1 MSLIALLKRDIL
13 CTRKGRVYPNIFKK
27 HAKSYVKHI
36 ASRACLGWSVPSLT
50 VRPCLSQDFV
60 AGGSSLRWVEK
71 TKRGMNFTSLLT
83 DFVCHGV
90 LECVKKQ

>member
-1 MSLIALLKRDIL
+1 MRGHITCDKLV
-13 CTRKGRVYPNIFKK
+13 TGGVYPNRFKK
-27 HAKSYVKHI
+27 HAQSDVKHI
-36 ASRACLGWSVPSLT
+36 VPQACLGWSVPSLT
-50 VRPCLSQDFV
+50 VRPCLSQYFV

-71 TKRGMNFTSLLT
+71 TKRGMIFTSLLT